1 MPPFLGRRM
10 YTFSPTL
17 YFEGGWDR
25 KCPLTILSL
34 HFSDAFAAF
43 FLVREARL
51 ERRLRSPSDGLHLPA
66 FSTTSS
72 SVMAVLYELHL
83 RAKYT
88 SKGVLWA
95 KTSFGSSFKMRW

>member
-1 MPPFLGRRM
+1 MA
-10 YTFSPTL
+10 TSVSL
-17 YFEGGWDR
+17 YYYSLNNTVPLLCIFFFEGGWDR

-34 HFSDAFAAF
+34 HVSDAFAAF
-43 FLVREARL
+43 VLVWEACL

-88 SKGVLWA
+88 SKGVL
-95 KTSFGSSFKMRW
+95 